1 MAITKNPKGSGLVF
15 VQGHLLLKKIK
26 KNIKFF
32 AKEKEV
38 ALIKQENNNGKT
50 SMA

>member
-32 AKEKEV
+32 AKEKGSSPHITGE
-38 ALIKQENNNGKT
+38 
-50 SMA
+50 